1 MLRYRIP
8 IPKEGFFVA
17 VEHLFIEENKYI
29 EEKDYRVYRQTDTLI
44 YEDFKVVKYL
54 PVFKGVLEEEDENF
68 NSFFK
73 DTNGWK
79 KMNNLDNSHSVF
91 KGEVPAPAFK
101 ITLTD

>member
-1 MLRYRIP
+1 M
-8 IPKEGFFVA
+8 
-17 VEHLFIEENKYI
+17 FIEENKYI